1 MSYCGTQVI
10 KTVIIPLMLPLP
22 TTDPLWIA
30 TPQALQQMTNS
41 IAAEPVLAIDTESN
55 SLYVYR
61 EQVCLIQISTP
72 DHDYLIDTLAI
83 KDLSPLADIFAN
95 PLQEK
100 IFHASEY
107 DIICMKR
114 DYGFEFANLFDTMIA
129 ARILGEQSIGLASLL
144 NSRLGIELNKK
155 YQRANWGIR
164 PLPKA
169 MLEYASQDS
178 HYLYKLRM
186 ILDKELHEKHLTELA
201 REDFRL
207 ACEVE
212 AHSPNGNSCNS
223 WKVAGAAP
231 LNPQEAAILQE
242 LCEFREKEASRQNLP
257 PFKIISND
265 TLVRLTQLHP
275 TSVTDLLGVK
285 GLTVRVLERYGTGIF
300 AAIYRGETAPP
311 LKRPRK
317 NKPDEQYLTRL
328 NALREWRKKKGL
340 ELKVESDVIL
350 PREQVEMIAS
360 ISPKTMDD
368 LKVVMKEIPY
378 RSHHFGK
385 EILGVLKQQE
395 TI

>member
-1 MSYCGTQVI
+1 ME
-10 KTVIIPLMLPLP
+10 
-22 TTDPLWIA
+22 A
-30 TPQALQQMTNS
+30 TNTAPAILVDNPSSLKDLAETFHRYPS
-41 IAAEPVLAIDTESN
+41 ISVDTESN

-83 KDLSPLADIFAN
+83 KDLTPLADTFASAS
-95 PLQEK
+95 QEK
-100 IFHASEY
+100 VFHASEY

-114 DYGFEFANLFDTMIA
+114 DYGFKFANLFDTMIA
-129 ARILGEQSIGLASLL
+129 ARVLGEQSIGLASLL
-144 NSRLGIELNKK
+144 SSRLGIELNKK

-164 PLPKA
+164 PLPKV
-169 MLEYASQDS
+169 MLDYASQDS
-178 HYLYKLRM
+178 HYLYQLRT
-186 ILDKELHEKHLTELA
+186 ILEKELQEKHLTDLA

-212 AHSPNGNSCNS
+212 AHSSNGNSCNF

-231 LNPQEAAILQE
+231 LNPQEAAILHE

-265 TLVRLTQLHP
+265 TLVRLSQLHP
-275 TSVTDLLGVK
+275 TSVTDLIGVK
-285 GLTVRVLERYGTGIF
+285 GITVRVLERYGTGIF
-300 AAIYRGETAPP
+300 SAIYRGETAPP

-317 NKPDEQYLTRL
+317 NKPDEQYLNRL
-328 NALREWRKKKGL
+328 NALRDWRKNKGL

-350 PREQVEMIAS
+350 PRDQVEMIAS

-368 LKVVMKEIPY
+368 LKVIMKDIPY

-385 EILGVLKQQE
+385 EILGVLKKQE
-395 TI
+395 E